1 MVQQLLY
8 LALAGAL
15 GTVSRFGMSKLVH
28 HFMGHSFPWGTLI
41 VNATGCFMAGLL
53 LTLLEQRRPMAT
65 EIRLL
70 LMVGFMGAFTTYS
83 SLIVDTREIFRVA
96 SWMPAVG
103 NMMLQNGVG
112 VITLMAGIFLG
123 RSI

>member
-1 MVQQLLY
+1 MVQQLLF

-28 HFMGHSFPWGTLI
+28 HFLGHSFPWGTLI
-41 VNATGCFMAGLL
+41 VNATGCFMAGLVI
-53 LTLLEQRRPMAT
+53 TLFEHKRPMSN

-96 SWMPAVG
+96 SWMPALG
-103 NMMLQNGVG
+103 NMMLQNGIG
-112 VITLMAGIFLG
+112 VIMLMAGVFLG
-123 RSI
+123 RSV